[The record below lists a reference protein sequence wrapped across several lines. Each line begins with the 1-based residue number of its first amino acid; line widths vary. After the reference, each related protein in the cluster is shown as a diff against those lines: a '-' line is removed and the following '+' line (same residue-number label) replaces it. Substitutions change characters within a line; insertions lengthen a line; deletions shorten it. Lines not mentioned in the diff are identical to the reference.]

1 MLNHSSSREKR
12 FLIIM
17 LSRKREDTNY
27 YFFFKNKHYGLSLD
41 TITDNISEK
50 LQKTKRY

>member
-27 YFFFKNKHYGLSLD
+27 YFLFKNKHYGLSLD
-41 TITDNISEK
+41 IITDNISEK